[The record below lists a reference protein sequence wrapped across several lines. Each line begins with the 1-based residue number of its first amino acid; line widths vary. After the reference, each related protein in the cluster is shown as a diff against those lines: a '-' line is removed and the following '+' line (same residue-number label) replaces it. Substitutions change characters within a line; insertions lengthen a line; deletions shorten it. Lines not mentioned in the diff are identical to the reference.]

1 MKKLVKP
8 QPKPA
13 HRKADLGEIAYFVR
27 EGKECQHSGV
37 KFLSGQEF
45 TPFDDLSLEFQN
57 LHLPNLERRSV
68 EATPE
73 EIVEVIDQETEFP
86 TSLEDVLI

>member
-1 MKKLVKP
+1 MRKAAKS

-13 HRKADLGEIAYFVR
+13 ISYFVR
-27 EGKECQHSGV
+27 EGKECQHAGV
-37 KFLSGQEF
+37 KYLAGQEF
-45 TPFDDLSLEFQN
+45 TPFDDLPLEFQN

-73 EIVEVIDQETEFP
+73 EIVEVIVQEMENP
-86 TSLEDVLI
+86 TDLDEISI